1 MGPNEKKLREI
12 YQLYASSDLESVI
25 SMLADDVVMR
35 SLGAPNRLDHSGE
48 WHGHDGARAYIRAL
62 AENWTFARL
71 DLLEMFHEDDYRF
84 VVRTAVT
91 GVHRR
96 NGARVSVE
104 RVDLVTMKDGKCV
117 SYLEVYDTA
126 PLERASRRT
135 SRGQ

>member
-1 MGPNEKKLREI
+1 MGKNEKKLREI
-12 YQLYASSDLESVI
+12 YQFYESGDLESVI

-35 SLGAPNRLDHSGE
+35 SLGAPNRLDHCGE
-48 WHGHDGARAYIRAL
+48 WHGHDGARAFIGAL
-62 AENWTFARL
+62 AEKWTFVRL
-71 DLLEMFHEDDYRF
+71 ELLEMFHEEDRRF

-96 NGARVSVE
+96 SGARVSVE

-117 SYLEVYDTA
+117 SYLAVYDTA
-126 PLERASRRT
+126 PLERASRRA